1 MRHRFGVFY
10 DWQCPCAGS
19 SRAKRCSQC
28 QCSAGNRG
36 YSAFSCGSTQNTPIS
51 ITALSGKTLET
62 RGIQSVEGI
71 ARSAPNVTLE
81 KNSAG
86 YGKSVIA
93 YIRGVG
99 KATSCPLSSQA
110 RHLY

>member
-1 MRHRFGVFY
+1 MPMRRIG
-10 DWQCPCAGS
+10 
-19 SRAKRCSQC
+19 RAKRCSQC

-86 YGKSVIA
+86 YGSKSVIA

-110 RHLY
+110 